1 MKVARGQLHRISGAV
16 QRKPHGERVREGDT
30 PSCWG
35 GGGHGKFLNFAYPEM
50 HSGAFSGQKSVRLE
64 VIVN

>member
-16 QRKPHGERVREGDT
+16 QPKPHGERVREGDT

-35 GGGHGKFLNFAYPEM
+35 GGGVTANF
-50 HSGAFSGQKSVRLE
+50 
-64 VIVN
+64 

>member
-16 QRKPHGERVREGDT
+16 QQKPHGERVREGDT

-35 GGGHGKFLNFAYPEM
+35 GGGGVTANF
-50 HSGAFSGQKSVRLE
+50 
-64 VIVN
+64 